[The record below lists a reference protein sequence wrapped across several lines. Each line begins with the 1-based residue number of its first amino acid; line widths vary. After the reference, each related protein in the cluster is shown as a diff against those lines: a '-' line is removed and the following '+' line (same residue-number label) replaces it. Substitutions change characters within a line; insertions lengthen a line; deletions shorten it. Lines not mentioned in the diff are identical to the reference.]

1 MIKFIVAF
9 ILTTILVMADVHFAK
24 LEPFSTINIKSEV
37 NGKVVLAREDLEGKI
52 ANSLIVKIDDKL
64 DKTDLKNSKLSLQLL
79 SKMIILNKSMLDNL
93 KKNVT
98 KKYSL
103 YKKTAP
109 LASSSVSQK
118 DSLFSAYISAKSQYN
133 ATQEKVLNLENQKV
147 TLSQKIALLQDRLS
161 KKSIYVKSRYIYAL
175 NVKKGEFV
183 TIGMPIATISDTTKA
198 KLTLYLSREELS
210 NLDSKSIYINDKKTD
225 LKFSKIW
232 KVADKKYISSYRA
245 EIVLKPID
253 RFSTLVK
260 VELK

>member
-1 MIKFIVAF
+1 MIKFILAF
-9 ILTTILVMADVHFAK
+9 ILSTIIAMADVHFAK
-24 LEPFSTINIKSEV
+24 LEPYSTINIKSEV
-37 NGKVVLAREDLEGKI
+37 NGRVVLARDDLEGKT

-64 DKTDLKNSKLSLQLL
+64 DKIDLKNSKLSLQLL
-79 SKMIILNKSMLDNL
+79 SKMITLNKSMLNNL
-93 KKNVT
+93 KKNVD

-103 YKKTAP
+103 YKKISP
-109 LASSSVSQK
+109 LSSSSISQK
-118 DSLFSAYISAKSQYN
+118 DSLFSAYVSAKSQYN

-161 KKSIYVKSRYIYAL
+161 KKSIYVKNRYIYSL
-175 NVKKGEFV
+175 NIKKGEFV
-183 TIGMPIATISDTTKA
+183 TIGMPIATISDTSKA
-198 KLTLYLSREELS
+198 KLILYLSREELS
-210 NLDSKSIYINDKKTD
+210 NLDSKSIYINNKKTD

-245 EIVLKPID
+245 ELILKPID